1 MEPNLRKGP
10 CLARDGVWDIY
21 LALQLSTAVI
31 TLVLT

>member
-1 MEPNLRKGP
+1 MESNHRMAIPGTGEGR
-10 CLARDGVWDIY
+10 DIY